1 MGILIAVLIIGAII
15 ALFIISTKN
24 GLIGARNGVT
34 FAKGGLDAMLKK
46 RFDLIPNLISTVQ
59 EYSKY
64 EEGTLTKITELR
76 SKGMGGNL
84 STEEQK
90 EFNTQ
95 YATLGRNFL
104 ALSENYPD
112 LKASANYIELQKS
125 LNENEEQIAAS
136 RRTYNAAINHFNNKI
151 QMFPGSMFAGGM
163 QMFTMD
169 TPTITNEEG
178 QNVDVKKLFNN

>member
-1 MGILIAVLIIGAII
+1 MGILIAVLIIGGII
-15 ALFIISTKN
+15 ALFIISIKN

-34 FAKGGLDAMLKK
+34 FAKGSLDAMLKK
-46 RFDLIPNLISTVQ
+46 RFDLIPNLIATVK

-76 SKGMGGNL
+76 TKGMTSNL
-84 STEEQK
+84 SADEQK
-90 EFNTQ
+90 EFNSHYT
-95 YATLGRNFL
+95 TLGRNFL

-125 LNENEEQIAAS
+125 LNENEEQIAAA

-151 QMFPGSMFAGGM
+151 QMFPGSMFANNM
-163 QMFTMD
+163 QMFTME
-169 TPTITNEEG
+169 TPTITSEES
-178 QNVDVKKLFNN
+178 QNIDVKKLFNS